1 MNIEQAAKKLIKF
14 EQEIEQAT
22 QKTNELSAEL
32 KLLEKE
38 MKEKFEVTTQKE
50 AQEKLKQLDNQ
61 INENE
66 KIFINLIEELE
77 DEFTKFQE

>member
-38 MKEKFEVTTQKE
+38 MKEKFEVTTEKE